1 MGRKRHARKALH
13 HGRLKREL
21 PSALI
26 NREEVVFVEPDP
38 AYFAK
43 LAAARGDSA
52 DRAFF
57 AALKATYPEPVWPVY
72 IEQQT
77 DYSGCTRFGSMSLVD
92 TYHAWAQF
100 QRGFHDR
107 YVAAAKHEVDKV
119 IEHLTESTCACG
131 TKASVEQE
139 LERFL
144 ESVPASPARA
154 KVDQRLGAVLAGRSD
169 VRTSCVSG

>member
-1 MGRKRHARKALH
+1 VLESLTEEEF
-13 HGRLKREL
+13 GRLKREL

-92 TYHAWAQF
+92 TFHAWAQF
-100 QRGFHDR
+100 QRGCPDR
-107 YVAAAKHEVDKV
+107 YVAAAKHEVGLVVQIFEPVASQDKQRGSGGKRCV
-119 IEHLTESTCACG
+119 I
-131 TKASVEQE
+131 
-139 LERFL
+139 
-144 ESVPASPARA
+144 
-154 KVDQRLGAVLAGRSD
+154 GRD
-169 VRTSCVSG
+169 CDLVFC